1 VDTQAKKWRRVGR
14 CQTWHAK
21 GSPGVVREIIDHYQV
36 VLVARKTR
44 NGRSPQITMNK
55 IKGMRRMRRRRTER
69 MANMATQLARMAEML
84 IRSPS
89 ARKLCTT
96 TELSQGVMAGV
107 TKPVVPGSGRGTSD
121 KGS

>member
-1 VDTQAKKWRRVGR
+1 MLRE
-14 CQTWHAK
+14 
-21 GSPGVVREIIDHYQV
+21 SPGVVREIIDHYQV

-69 MANMATQLARMAEML
+69 MANMATQLACMAEML
-84 IRSPS
+84 IIRSPS
-89 ARKLCTT
+89 ARKLCTA